1 MFICM
6 YVYAPCVSQTPEQ
19 ARKENQ
25 NPQDW
30 RCKCLRATL

>member
-6 YVYAPCVSQTPEQ
+6 YAPCVSLTPAQ

-30 RCKCLRATL
+30 SCKCLGATL